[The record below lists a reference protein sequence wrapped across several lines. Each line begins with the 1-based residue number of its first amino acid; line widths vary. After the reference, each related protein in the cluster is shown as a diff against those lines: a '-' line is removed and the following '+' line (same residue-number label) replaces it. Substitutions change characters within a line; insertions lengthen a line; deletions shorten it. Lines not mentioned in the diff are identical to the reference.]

1 MSTFIGKG
9 NYVLIDMWASW
20 CAPCKGEVPYLKHL
34 HNQYKDCGLT
44 IVGIFTWDKPEN
56 MAKAIEEEGMTWPQ
70 IIDTEKIAMEQYQVT
85 GIPTLVLLS
94 PEGGIL
100 EMDLKFRGENMV
112 KTVEKYLTK

>member
-1 MSTFIGKG
+1 
-9 NYVLIDMWASW
+9 
-20 CAPCKGEVPYLKHL
+20 
-34 HNQYKDCGLT
+34 
-44 IVGIFTWDKPEN
+44 
-56 MAKAIEEEGMTWPQ
+56 MAKAIKEEGMTWPQ

-94 PEGGIL
+94 PEGRIL